1 MGVSIG
7 TVKRIERPGAPPP
20 SIPTLKALDEA
31 LGWGEEDTDEAPTLF
46 PTGDKA
52 PTGSIRWRWIHLAG
66 MALSLEEDSLAM
78 ILSILESYLEGYS
91 LE

>member
-1 MGVSIG
+1 MGVSLG
-7 TVKRIERPGAPPP
+7 TVKRIEKAGAATPRPE
-20 SIPTLKALDEA
+20 TMRKLDRA
-31 LGWGEEDTDEAPTLF
+31 LGWDEETQEPAPTLF
-46 PTGDKA
+46 PTEGKA